1 MNKIKAWLWHLP
13 FVERIVEHSKHTTLI
28 GFNGLPIYTVLDF
41 FFKEIQKEHLN
52 TKSTSLAFSFFL
64 ALFPATIF
72 LFTLIPYIPVNNF
85 QDQLLSILG
94 QILPAN
100 AYEAV
105 QTTLTDIIKNKNGG
119 LLSFG
124 FVAALFFSSNGLMA
138 LMRNFNKASLIS
150 DKRPGW
156 KKRRTAIVL
165 TVVISIMLII
175 GVSLIIAGNYIINRL
190 EALELIQ
197 GALTKYSLM
206 MVNYVI
212 ILLLFFSIISTL
224 YYFGPATTKKFKF
237 FSAGATIATVL
248 SIVTSLGFAFYVNNF
263 SSYNKV
269 YGSIGTLIVIM
280 IWLYLNSMILLIGFE
295 LNASINILKR
305 NLPEP
310 VKKRMGN
317 RLRTNEF
324 TN

>member
-1 MNKIKAWLWHLP
+1 MNRITAWLWNLP
-13 FVERIVEHSKHTTLI
+13 IVVRVVERSKRTSLI
-28 GFNGLPIYTVLDF
+28 GFEGLPIYTVLDF
-41 FFKEIQKEHLN
+41 FIKEIKKEHLN

-64 ALFPATIF
+64 AIFPATIF
-72 LFTLIPYIPVNNF
+72 LFTLIPYIPVNHF

-94 QILPAN
+94 QVLPAN

-124 FVAALFFSSNGLMA
+124 FLAALFFSSNGLMA
-138 LMRNFNKASLIS
+138 LMRNFNKASLVS

-156 KKRRTAIVL
+156 KKRRTAIIL
-165 TVVISIMLII
+165 TVVISIMLIV
-175 GVSLIIAGNYIINRL
+175 GVSLIIAGNFIVNKLDTLEIIH
-190 EALELIQ
+190 
-197 GALTKYSLM
+197 GALARYSLLG
-206 MVNYVI
+206 VNWII

-224 YYFGPATTKKFKF
+224 YYFGPASAKKFKF
-237 FSAGATIATVL
+237 FSAGATLATVL
-248 SIVTSLGFAFYVNNF
+248 SIVSSSGFAFYVNNF

-305 NLPEP
+305 NLPNDTP
-310 VKKRMGN
+310 VKRRGN
-317 RLRTNEF
+317 RFRNVEL
-324 TN
+324 

>member
-1 MNKIKAWLWHLP
+1 MNRIKAWLWHLP
-13 FVERIVEHSKHTTLI
+13 FVERIVERSKHTSLI

-52 TKSTSLAFSFFL
+52 TKATSLAFSFFL
-64 ALFPATIF
+64 AIFPATIF
-72 LFTLIPYIPVNNF
+72 LFTLIPYIPVSNF
-85 QDQLLSILG
+85 QDQLLNILS
-94 QILPAN
+94 QVLPAN

-138 LMRNFNKASLIS
+138 LMRNFNKASLIL

-165 TVVISIMLII
+165 TVVISIMLIT
-175 GVSLIIAGNYIINRL
+175 GVSLIIAGNYIINRIEEL
-190 EALELIQ
+190 EIIHGE
-197 GALTKYSLM
+197 LTKYSLM

-224 YYFGPATTKKFKF
+224 YYFGPATIKKFKF
-237 FSAGATIATVL
+237 FSAGATLATVL
-248 SIVTSLGFAFYVNNF
+248 SILSSTGFAFYVNNF

>member
-13 FVERIVEHSKHTTLI
+13 LVERIVEHSKHTTLI

-94 QILPAN
+94 QILPSN

-317 RLRTNEF
+317 RLRTIEV
-324 TN
+324 